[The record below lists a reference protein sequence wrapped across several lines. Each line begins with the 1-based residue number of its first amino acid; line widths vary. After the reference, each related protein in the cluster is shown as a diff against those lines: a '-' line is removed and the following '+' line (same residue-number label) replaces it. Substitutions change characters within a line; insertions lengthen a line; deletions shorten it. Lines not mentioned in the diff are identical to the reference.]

1 MLIPRPAAITI
12 AAGLLAVSVGTVGL
26 LTRHSTAAM
35 RPPPIG
41 VATVPAPTGPIVSL
55 PAAPIVSRPTAS
67 PGPARVTIA
76 RPVPIARPVTLIIPM
91 IGVKTH
97 LIKVGLTAGGALQ
110 VPSSA
115 TVAGWYTGSPRPGAI
130 GPAIIEGHVD
140 SLTGPGVFYRLSEL
154 QPGDRIYV
162 RRADG
167 TTVEFHVTAAQ
178 TYQKAYFPT
187 ADVYGPTPDPE
198 LRLITCGG
206 TFDYATG
213 HYLSNTIVYAA
224 ESS

>member
-1 MLIPRPAAITI
+1 
-12 AAGLLAVSVGTVGL
+12 VTV
-26 LTRHSTAAM
+26 
-35 RPPPIG
+35 
-41 VATVPAPTGPIVSL
+41 
-55 PAAPIVSRPTAS
+55 
-67 PGPARVTIA
+67 A

-91 IGVKTH
+91 IGMKTQ
-97 LIKVGLTAGGALQ
+97 LIELGLTAGGALQ

-130 GPAIIEGHVD
+130 GPAVIEGHVD

-167 TTVEFHVTAAQ
+167 TTVEFRVTTAQ

-213 HYLSNTIVYAA
+213 HYLSNTIIYAREA
-224 ESS
+224 GGQR